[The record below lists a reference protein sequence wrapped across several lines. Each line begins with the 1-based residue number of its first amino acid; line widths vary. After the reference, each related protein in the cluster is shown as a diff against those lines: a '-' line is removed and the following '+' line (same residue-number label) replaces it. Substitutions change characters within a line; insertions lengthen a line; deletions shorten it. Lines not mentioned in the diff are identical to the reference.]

1 MYTSL
6 SCLHRAS
13 WSGSIIW
20 FYGDYSNVTNPFY
33 LLKINCMIKCI
44 RDETHI
50 FILIAFIKILFEKYC
65 LMFGKNTV
73 QTNLIE
79 NQVHEIN
86 KGVDIFFLNNVE
98 VIESEGKYS
107 KNPY

>member
-1 MYTSL
+1 
-6 SCLHRAS
+6 
-13 WSGSIIW
+13 
-20 FYGDYSNVTNPFY
+20 
-33 LLKINCMIKCI
+33 MIKCI